1 MHALNTAIASMY
13 SYYVGTNGDQEG
25 FAADLD
31 ILISD
36 ADGLESLTQLITD
49 NLNELIEL
57 DGEDED

>member
-1 MHALNTAIASMY
+1 MY